1 MKLLVL
7 SCCAPCSCGAIKHL
21 IQKGVEV
28 TVLFYNPNI
37 FPQEEYEK
45 RRDEQVR
52 LCRALGAHFIDLP
65 YHQLS
70 LKQP

>member
-1 MKLLVL
+1 
-7 SCCAPCSCGAIKHL
+7 
-21 IQKGVEV
+21 
-28 TVLFYNPNI
+28 VLFYNPNI

-65 YHQLS
+65 YEHEVWLQRVR
-70 LKQP
+70 